1 MPLTNRPYRPTL
13 ENLENRDLMASNL
26 TATLANGYL
35 YVQGTSAADFITVTQ
50 SGGRV
55 AVKDT
60 LINVNGTKVSSVS
73 ANSFSKVVVYGY
85 GGNDTVVLA
94 PNNATKL
101 LKDAY
106 VYGGDGNDFLY
117 GGAGND
123 VLYGEGGND
132 TLYGNDGNDYLIGG
146 LNYAERDALTG
157 GNGFDWYYR
166 PVAAGSPAPAGLKVG
181 DIDQGLS
188 PSCQS
193 CAALAEAVKQ
203 GYDFTKDITYLGN
216 YTYRV
221 QLHGGYAAQTVY
233 FNGYFNDNDPA
244 VREGSAQFWPVLM
257 FRARLQ
263 ALGINPNA
271 AYTTSQWNTLNQRTG
286 GRLNSVGDALTMFTG
301 SRSAYN
307 DISHAD
313 PAAMQSALA
322 RGDYLVAT
330 SVPTSG
336 YISGNGV
343 IGNHAYAVMD
353 VYKDGSTWKVR
364 LYNPWG
370 TDRDNGQTID
380 SQRTGARAAN
390 DGFITLTWA
399 QFVSTSNFRGYTLAS
414 RASSVASAAIQALRA
429 ARE

>member
-1 MPLTNRPYRPTL
+1 MRLPNNQYRPSL

-35 YVQGTSAADFITVTQ
+35 YVQGTNSADFITVTE

-60 LINVNGTKVSSVS
+60 QINVNGTKVANVS
-73 ANSFSKVVVYGY
+73 AGSINKVVVYGY

-106 VYGGDGNDFLY
+106 VYGGSGDDFLY

-123 VLYGEGGND
+123 VLYGETGND

-146 LNYAERDALTG
+146 LNYSERDSLNG

-166 PVAAGSPAPAGLKVG
+166 PVKAGVPAPASLKVG

-203 GYDFTKDITYLGN
+203 GYDFSKDITYLGN
-216 YTYRV
+216 FTYRV
-221 QLHGGYAAQTVY
+221 QLHGGYSAQTVY

-244 VREGSAQFWPVLM
+244 VKEGSAQFWPVLM

-271 AYTTSQWNTLNQRTG
+271 AYSTSQWSALNQRTG

-301 SRSAYN
+301 APNHYN
-307 DISHAD
+307 EMHRAD
-313 PAAMQSALA
+313 PVAMQYALA
-322 RGDYLVAT
+322 RGDYLVAS

-336 YISGNGV
+336 YISSNGI

-380 SQRTGARAAN
+380 SQRTGVAAKN

-399 QFVSTSNFRGYTLAS
+399 QFVNTSNFRGYTLAT
-414 RASSVASAAIQALRA
+414 RASSLASASFQALRA